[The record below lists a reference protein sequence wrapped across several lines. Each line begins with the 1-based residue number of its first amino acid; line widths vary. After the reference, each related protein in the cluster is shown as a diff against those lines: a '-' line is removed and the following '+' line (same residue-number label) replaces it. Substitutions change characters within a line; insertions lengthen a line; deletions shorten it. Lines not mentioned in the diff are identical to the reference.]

1 MRQNVLFSVLVGVP
15 ITALLIASFAA
26 AKGPPN
32 GGEDTFGNNLSVPA
46 IFVPDS
52 TGGPELRVDCGAS
65 PQAPGEDGKQPST
78 EFEGYWLQKTEATW
92 SASCTTAA
100 TANVI
105 ADWGDNLT
113 SRPTQPAGQ
122 PIRVE
127 MSLLAL
133 AATGMKGYAITNL
146 TPDLADRLA
155 TYGTRG
161 APEDEYFTEAGTP
174 TTRVFDAGATL
185 TIEKIVDGAPTLVVF
200 DGPMAAEINSTGAV
214 VYGFNWG
221 TKGKANAPAPGTYR
235 LTFTTNNTVIIG
247 IADTDTDN
255 ILIWDAD
262 STSLEV
268 SVTSG
273 KPGGGKKP

>member
-1 MRQNVLFSVLVGVP
+1 VP
-15 ITALLIASFAA
+15 S
-26 AKGPPN
+26 
-32 GGEDTFGNNLSVPA
+32 
-46 IFVPDS
+46 
-52 TGGPELRVDCGAS
+52 
-65 PQAPGEDGKQPST
+65 ST

-92 SASCTTAA
+92 SATCTTAG

-127 MSLLAL
+127 MSLLDL
-133 AATGMKGYAITNL
+133 TTTGMTGYAITNL

-161 APEDEYFTEAGTP
+161 APDDLYLTGEPGAP
-174 TTRVFDAGATL
+174 SVRVFDAGATL
-185 TIEKIVDGAPTLVVF
+185 TIEKIVDEVPTLVVF
-200 DGPMAAEINSTGAV
+200 DGPMTAEINSTGAV

-235 LTFTTNNTVIIG
+235 LTFTTNSTVITG
-247 IADTDTDN
+247 IADAGALRVPT
-255 ILIWDAD
+255 WDAD